1 MEPELT
7 QNLFGLEI
15 SQQVLRLVHVKRRG
29 KKLAL
34 GAYGE
39 VPVPAGAIQNGEVAA
54 ADPLVGAIGKLLKST
69 RGDKVNTRNVV
80 TVLPEQKTFIKV
92 ITVTP
97 NATVSL
103 VDRIRDEARNHIPLN
118 LDEAYFDW
126 QLLRQNG
133 KTASVL
139 IGVAPQSIVDAYVA
153 VLDKAGLVVH
163 ALEIEAAAITRS
175 LLRQQ
180 ENRTTMV
187 IDFGAIRTG
196 LIIYSNGAVTFTTSL
211 PISGNGI
218 TKTIAET
225 LKIDLKKAE
234 EAKILCGL
242 DPAKCEGALR
252 KVLNS
257 AINALV
263 IQIKRTMTF
272 YQTSFAG
279 QPAISGVVLG
289 GGGANVLSIDAMLS
303 EKLKLPVTVGAPSAH
318 LTATSKV
325 AIPPARLLSYTTAIG
340 TALRPFQRSL
350 P

>member
-1 MEPELT
+1 METELT
-7 QNLFGLEI
+7 QNLFGLDI
-15 SQQVLRLVHVKRRG
+15 SQQVLRLVQVKKKG

-34 GAYGE
+34 AAYGE
-39 VPVPAGAIQNGEVAA
+39 VPVPAGAIANGEVAS
-54 ADPLVGAIGKLLKST
+54 ADVLVGAIGKLLKST
-69 RGDKVNTRNVV
+69 HGDKVTTRNVV

-92 ITVTP
+92 ITVT
-97 NATVSL
+97 ADSTVSL

-139 IGVAPQSIVDAYVA
+139 IGVAPQPIVDAYLA

-175 LLRQQ
+175 LVGKN

-196 LIIYSNGAVTFTTSL
+196 LVIYSNNAVSFTTSL

-218 TKTIAET
+218 TKTIADT

-234 EAKILCGL
+234 EAKIICGL

-263 IQIKRTMTF
+263 TRIKQTATF
-272 YQTSFAG
+272 YQTSFID
-279 QPAISGVVLG
+279 QPAIGSIILC
-289 GGGANVLSIDAMLS
+289 GGGANILSIDTLLA
-303 EKLKLPVTVGAPSAH
+303 EKLKLPVTVGSPMIH
-318 LTATSKV
+318 LTASSKV
-325 AIPPARLLSYTTAIG
+325 VIPPPQLLSYTTAIG

>member
-1 MEPELT
+1 MESELT
-7 QNLFGLEI
+7 QNLFGLDI
-15 SQQVLRLVHVKRRG
+15 SQQALRLVQVKKRG

-34 GAYGE
+34 SAYGE
-39 VPVPAGAIQNGEVAA
+39 VAVPAGAIANGEVVSG
-54 ADPLVGAIGKLLKST
+54 DPLVGAIGKLLKSAH
-69 RGDKVNTRNVV
+69 GDKVTTRNVV

-92 ITVTP
+92 ITIAVDSTAP
-97 NATVSL
+97 L

-133 KTASVL
+133 RTASVL
-139 IGVAPQSIVDAYVA
+139 IGVAPQPIVDSYLA
-153 VLDKAGLVVH
+153 VLERAGLVVH

-175 LLRQQ
+175 LLGNN

-196 LIIYSNGAVTFTTSL
+196 LIIYSNNAVSFTTSL

-218 TKTIAET
+218 TKTITET
-225 LKIDLKKAE
+225 LKIDPKKAE

-242 DPAKCEGALR
+242 DPTKCEGALR
-252 KVLNS
+252 KVLTS

-263 IQIKRTMTF
+263 THIKRTVTF
-272 YQTSFAG
+272 YQTSFID
-279 QPAISGVVLG
+279 QPAISGVVLC
-289 GGGANVLSIDAMLS
+289 GGGANILSLDTMLA
-303 EKLKLPVTVGAPSAH
+303 EKLKLPVTIGTPAVH
-318 LTATSKV
+318 LTAASKV
-325 AIPPARLLSYTTAIG
+325 AVPPQRLLSYTTAIG
-340 TALRPFQRSL
+340 TALRPFQKNL